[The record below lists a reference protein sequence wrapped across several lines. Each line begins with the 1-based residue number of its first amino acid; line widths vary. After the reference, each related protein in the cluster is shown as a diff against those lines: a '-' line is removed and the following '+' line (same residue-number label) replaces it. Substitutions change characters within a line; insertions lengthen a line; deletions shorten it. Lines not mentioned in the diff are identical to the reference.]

1 MIFSHISYIE
11 AYRRYILQIK
21 NLETEDYRANLSRCI
36 ICRIEK
42 YLSLYE
48 NKDICYQTVIQ
59 NEVALTL
66 RKHIEIIKERN
77 FRDFETKI
85 EVPDAE

>member
-1 MIFSHISYIE
+1 M
-11 AYRRYILQIK
+11 
-21 NLETEDYRANLSRCI
+21 
-36 ICRIEK
+36 
-42 YLSLYE
+42 
-48 NKDICYQTVIQ
+48 CYQTVIQ